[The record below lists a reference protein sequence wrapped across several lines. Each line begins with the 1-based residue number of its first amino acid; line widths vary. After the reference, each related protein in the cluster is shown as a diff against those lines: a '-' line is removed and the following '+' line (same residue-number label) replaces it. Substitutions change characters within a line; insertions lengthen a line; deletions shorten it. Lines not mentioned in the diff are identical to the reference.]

1 MRRKALTI
9 DEIIA
14 ENKTDDNVELK
25 FVINKELVSNYSK
38 FKEYLSN
45 GVMKYKFVIIAEFEL
60 ENRTYKFYIDRKAN
74 AYQLRI
80 YVVDSERY
88 VLNQQY
94 ISNLNP
100 KLLTHFQNVIRYT
113 YLMTLNIES
122 NIYLYEPLFWIKTIA
137 KRFYISND
145 FEAEF
150 SNNILEKYEQVI
162 KEPYILGKGRQHKQ
176 LFSINIGK
184 ISVEIRPQI
193 FITQPTFIINLF
205 IDNEY
210 YDGDIKLET
219 RKKIQKHIDSG
230 EGFELNKYFS
240 IQFVQNFAYGYKNK
254 NAEKLEFANNKAE
267 EYSKHYS
274 TLDDALSNI
283 LKLIEETGEYIE
295 QNRLRRS

>member
-1 MRRKALTI
+1 MKKKTLTI

-122 NIYLYEPLFWIKTIA
+122 NIYLYEQLFWIKTISN
-137 KRFYISND
+137 RFNIPNNFNS
-145 FEAEF
+145 EF
-150 SNNILEKYEQVI
+150 PKNILEKYEKVRQ
-162 KEPYILGKGRQHKQ
+162 EPYILGKCRQQKE

-184 ISVEIRPQI
+184 ISVEIRPQF
-193 FITQPTFIINLF
+193 FISQSTFVIKLF
-205 IDNEY
+205 INNEY
-210 YDGDIKLET
+210 YNCGVKLEPK
-219 RKKIQKHIDSG
+219 KKIQKHID
-230 EGFELNKYFS
+230 EGGSFELNNYFS
-240 IQFVQNFAYGYKNK
+240 IQFIQAFNNGYKNK
-254 NAEKLEFANNKAE
+254 KADKLEFTNNEITK
-267 EYSKHYS
+267 YSKHYS
-274 TLDDALSNI
+274 TLDEALSDV